1 MSCLCICRRCLFGFP
16 APSRNY
22 IERAAT
28 DIVKKVYNWG
38 MSNKLS
44 FNMAKTKGIV
54 FSSPGASDLY
64 RRVPCIRFRNESI
77 KVVSHLTFLGV
88 VIDHKLS
95 WKQHIKHITSRSNLT
110 FNGLLR
116 VARCNWGLGFEATNA
131 IYDCLFLPT
140 ISYASA
146 VWSAAASQSH
156 NHRLLRSAQRI
167 ALLRLTRCYSTV
179 SNAALPV
186 VAGKLPILQFLQ
198 FNSKRFCISRGRDVD
213 INGTIFNATMFEL
226 DRPVS
231 TLPHP
236 ALKKG
241 LSPRVTST
249 EIEAFTDGSKS
260 TDGTASAFVIFQAG
274 EEVYNDSFALHPECS
289 VFQAEIFAV
298 LMAINWCNTNFV
310 NKLINIFT
318 DSAATVAVLGNKD
331 NTHPVANDIFAAAST
346 SFNKYA
352 INWIKGHSGIPGN
365 ERADFLA
372 RNVTPNPDTP
382 PAYNLIPKSRLKYL
396 IWDNALETWQLD
408 WDKIP
413 EQHITRRFI
422 PKVKERTHSKWIQPT
437 HDLVQFLTEH
447 GRFRAYLKRFHHS
460 NSDCCHDC
468 FLKRNP
474 YIEVKDKVCFSITP
488 IVTCEKGCEPKGSIR
503 INAHFHCL
511 NAADKS
517 TNQLKIESKYRILE
531 ELSKKSKDYS
541 EEIQYPESCIPSEH

>member
-1 MSCLCICRRCLFGFP
+1 
-16 APSRNY
+16 
-22 IERAAT
+22 
-28 DIVKKVYNWG
+28 
-38 MSNKLS
+38 
-44 FNMAKTKGIV
+44 
-54 FSSPGASDLY
+54 
-64 RRVPCIRFRNESI
+64 
-77 KVVSHLTFLGV
+77 
-88 VIDHKLS
+88 
-95 WKQHIKHITSRSNLT
+95 
-110 FNGLLR
+110 
-116 VARCNWGLGFEATNA
+116 
-131 IYDCLFLPT
+131 
-140 ISYASA
+140 
-146 VWSAAASQSH
+146 
-156 NHRLLRSAQRI
+156 
-167 ALLRLTRCYSTV
+167 
-179 SNAALPV
+179 
-186 VAGKLPILQFLQ
+186 
-198 FNSKRFCISRGRDVD
+198 
-213 INGTIFNATMFEL
+213 MFEL

-236 ALKKG
+236 ALRKG

-260 TDGTASAFVIFQAG
+260 TGGTASAFVIFQAG
-274 EEVYNDSFALHPECS
+274 EEVYNNSFALHPECS

-331 NTHPVANDIFAAAST
+331 NTHPVANDIFAAASM

-422 PKVKERTHSKWIQPT
+422 PKVKERIQSKWIQPT

-447 GRFRAYLKRFHHS
+447 GRFRAYLKRFHHF
-460 NSDCCHDC
+460 NSDCCQLCGVRDGVMHYLYNCPMLDDIRHQC
-468 FLKRNP
+468 MQHANISNLDWPVKPDFFLQNNSNFNFLKKFVSL
-474 YIEVKDKVCFSITP
+474 Y
-488 IVTCEKGCEPKGSIR
+488 SIR
-503 INAHFHCL
+503 CGIC
-511 NAADKS
+511 
-517 TNQLKIESKYRILE
+517 
-531 ELSKKSKDYS
+531 
-541 EEIQYPESCIPSEH
+541 